1 MTTVSSTPFGSMK
14 TEGNK
19 HLAGLL
25 DMVGGTWAAHCTT
38 AGATS
43 SSVDDTPSGSVACK
57 WGHNRGP
64 QTRYLWAIFGLM
76 AHPHN
81 PSI

>member
-25 DMVGGTWAAHCTT
+25 DTVGGQGLCVAQP

-43 SSVDDTPSGSVACK
+43 SSVDDTPSGYVACK

-64 QTRYLWAIFGLM
+64 
-76 AHPHN
+76 
-81 PSI
+81 